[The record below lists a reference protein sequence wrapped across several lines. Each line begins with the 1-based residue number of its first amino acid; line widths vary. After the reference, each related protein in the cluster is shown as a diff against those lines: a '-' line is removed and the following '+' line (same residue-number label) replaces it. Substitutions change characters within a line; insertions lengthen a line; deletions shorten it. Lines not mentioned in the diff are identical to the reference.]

1 MTWTEERVAE
11 LSKLWDTGYSASA
24 IGKMLGVSKN
34 AVVGKAH
41 RMRLEA
47 RPSPIRRDQR
57 VRMRRRVPMPI
68 RLNDL
73 RPAPTPVP
81 APPPPAPRLAPRRDG
96 KGPNCLWPHGD
107 PGEADFHFCGSPA
120 VDGKPYCP
128 EHCARAYIT
137 RTRADDKA
145 A

>member
-1 MTWTEERVAE
+1 MTWTDERVAE

-47 RPSPIRRDQR
+47 RPSPIRRDQH

-68 RLNDL
+68 RLSKL
-73 RPAPTPVP
+73 RSVPTPVP
-81 APPPPAPRLAPRRDG
+81 AQPLPTPRLAVRRDG

-107 PGEADFHFCGSPA
+107 PGEADFHFCGAPA
-120 VDGKPYCP
+120 VEGKPYCP
-128 EHCARAYIT
+128 QHCARAYIT